1 MKNKII
7 YSFVLFTLN
16 FVCFAQVKA
25 LRIGDSPS
33 SMSPSAALEIASTN
47 KGLLPPR
54 MTNTQMTTITTPVD
68 GLIVFCTDCAPI
80 GMYLRSEGVWSNLRN
95 TETTEATSA
104 TKGIIQLTG
113 DLGGTAA
120 APTVPG
126 LANKENTIAA
136 GTTTQYY
143 RGDKSWQTLNK
154 TAVGLANVDN
164 TTDANKPI
172 STATQTALDTKEATE
187 NKSTDITTDATS
199 DEKFPSVKAVKA
211 YVDTQVIAAKVVDA
225 NASTKGK
232 IQLAGDLSG
241 TADAPT
247 VPGLANKENIIAAG
261 TTTQYY
267 RGDKS
272 WQTLDKTAVGL
283 ANVDNTTDANKPIST
298 AAQTAL
304 DTKEAIANKS
314 TDVTTDATSDEKF
327 PSVKAVKTYVDT
339 QVTAAT
345 PDANVSTK
353 GKIQLAGDLGG
364 DASAPTIKNNAVT
377 TTKIADANVTESK
390 IASDAITSA
399 KIADNAV
406 TTTKISAGTSAT
418 SQRVLSAN
426 ETGTVSWSS
435 APFLTEWNVQGSGN
449 IAIRGNS
456 NWTDDAFE
464 TPYFTNTVTLPKGKY
479 LFMNK
484 NSIYHWGTL
493 LGDSEGSTIVVETNV
508 VAGTITGQTNIY
520 IKNCFV
526 SEYTPNGQM
535 MIFEVTSESAN
546 IRFRYRPT
554 RTDEVQSAFRI
565 VGTTGFGGSI
575 YKVF

>member
-54 MTNTQMTTITTPVD
+54 MTYTQMTTITTPVD
-68 GLIVFCTDCAPI
+68 GLVVFCTDCTPI
-80 GMYLRSEGVWSNLRN
+80 GMYLRSEGLWSNLRN

-104 TKGIIQLTG
+104 TKGIIQLAG

-143 RGDKSWQTLNK
+143 RGDKSWQTLDK
-154 TAVGLANVDN
+154 TSVGLANVDN

-172 STATQTALDTKEATE
+172 STATQTALDTKEATA
-187 NKSTDITTDATS
+187 NKSLNVVTDATS
-199 DEKFPSVKAVKA
+199 DVKFPSVKAVKS
-211 YVDTQVIAAKVVDA
+211 YVDTQVTAATVVDA
-225 NASTKGK
+225 DASTKGK
-232 IQLAGDLSG
+232 IQLAGDLGG
-241 TADAPT
+241 TAAAPT
-247 VPGLANKENIIAAG
+247 VPGLATKENTIAAG

-283 ANVDNTTDANKPIST
+283 ANVDNTTDADKPIST
-298 AAQTAL
+298 ATQTAL
-304 DTKEAIANKS
+304 ATKEAIANKS

-390 IASDAITSA
+390 IASDAVTSA
-399 KIADNAV
+399 KILDGTISNSDYSNGSITSDKLTAGTGTTNINRIPIANHLGNITFQAEPFTSSWNLTTGTGTYSVGSTLKTATISLSPGSYLFVNTVIGYNYGGGSPV
-406 TTTKISAGTSAT
+406 TTRMKISVYDDTNSEISKTITYPMPVSQYTDIGHTLFFRITSAT
-418 SQRVLSAN
+418 NIYVRYY
-426 ETGTVSWSS
+426 
-435 APFLTEWNVQGSGN
+435 PFTYGDSGQAYLN
-449 IAIRGNS
+449 LGA
-456 NWTDDAFE
+456 
-464 TPYFTNTVTLPKGKY
+464 TNLG
-479 LFMNK
+479 
-484 NSIYHWGTL
+484 GTL
-493 LGDSEGSTIVVETNV
+493 
-508 VAGTITGQTNIY
+508 
-520 IKNCFV
+520 
-526 SEYTPNGQM
+526 
-535 MIFEVTSESAN
+535 
-546 IRFRYRPT
+546 YRL
-554 RTDEVQSAFRI
+554 F
-565 VGTTGFGGSI
+565 
-575 YKVF
+575 